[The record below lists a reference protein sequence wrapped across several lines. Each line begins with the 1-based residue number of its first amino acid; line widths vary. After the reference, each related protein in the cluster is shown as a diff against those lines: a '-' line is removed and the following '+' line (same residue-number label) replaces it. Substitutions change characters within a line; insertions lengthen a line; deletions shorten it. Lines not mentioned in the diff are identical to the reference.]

1 MSNWAT
7 ISGSVAKRR
16 QPNLPIKAL
25 WNDFD
30 TADIRVLLRAGRRK
44 NVPSGTILIKDGKA
58 SNDLFIILEGLL
70 SVTRK
75 GKVVCNDM
83 DAGAIAGEISFLANQ
98 KPIATVRARTDAT
111 LFVIS
116 KSKLRSTLRKDPSF
130 SSSLY
135 RVLGGFAADR
145 LRRELGD
152 RSGAGQAAPRSST
165 SKAFQSFL
173 ERLRAG

>member
-7 ISGSVAKRR
+7 ISGSVGKKK

-25 WNDFD
+25 WNDFGATD
-30 TADIRVLLRAGRRK
+30 MRVLLRAGRRRS
-44 NVPSGTILIKDGKA
+44 VSSGTILIEDGKA
-58 SNDLFIILEGLL
+58 SNELFIILDGLL

-83 DAGAIAGEISFLANQ
+83 DAGAIAGEISFLTNQ
-98 KPIATVRARTDAT
+98 KPIATVRARTNAE

-116 KSKLRSTLRKDPSF
+116 KSKLRSTLRKDPAF
-130 SSSLY
+130 SASLY

-152 RSGAGQAAPRSST
+152 SSAAGQTAPGKST
-165 SKAFQSFL
+165 SKAFKSFL